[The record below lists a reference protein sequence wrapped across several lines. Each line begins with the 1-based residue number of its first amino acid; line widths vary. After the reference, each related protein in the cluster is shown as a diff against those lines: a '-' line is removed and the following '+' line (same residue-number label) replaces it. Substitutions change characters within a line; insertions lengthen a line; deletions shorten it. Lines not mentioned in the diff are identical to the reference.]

1 MKIRDESSNLKI
13 MLRSINMIDN
23 KQKRSL
29 EKKKKKKKV
38 IKRIREKKKL
48 K

>member
-13 MLRSINMIDN
+13 MLRCINMIDN

-29 EKKKKKKKV
+29 EKKKKGYQKN
-38 IKRIREKKKL
+38 EGEKKL

>member
-13 MLRSINMIDN
+13 MLRCINMIDN

-29 EKKKKKKKV
+29 EKKKKRNKK
-38 IKRIREKKKL
+38 E
-48 K
+48 

>member
-1 MKIRDESSNLKI
+1 
-13 MLRSINMIDN
+13 MIDN

-29 EKKKKKKKV
+29 EKKKKKKGYQKN
-38 IKRIREKKKL
+38 EGEKKL